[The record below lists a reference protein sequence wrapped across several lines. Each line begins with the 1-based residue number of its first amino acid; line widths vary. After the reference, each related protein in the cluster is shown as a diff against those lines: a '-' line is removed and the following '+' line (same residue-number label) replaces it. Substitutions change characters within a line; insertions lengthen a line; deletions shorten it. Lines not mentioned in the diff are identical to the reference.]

1 MTGSPALVAEQ
12 LSYAYRRDRP
22 VLRGVSFEAAAGE
35 ILAVLGTSGSGKTT
49 LLKLCRGL
57 LPLQG
62 GGVRVLGER
71 VVSGRGALDARIAY
85 IPQQLGLVRSL
96 SVMQNILM
104 GGLARRPLLGS
115 LARLATPEL
124 AARAEAVAGSLGI
137 AQKLG
142 EKAYALSGG
151 ERQRVAIARA
161 LVQRPAVLLADE
173 FISQLDLHTT
183 GEIMRY
189 IRAVADDGVAVI
201 MTTHEQAIV
210 REHADRA
217 IVLRDGVKVVDV
229 RTHAVPID
237 DITAA
242 LRR

>member
-1 MTGSPALVAEQ
+1 MTGSPALVAER
-12 LSYAYRRDRP
+12 LSYAYRRGRP
-22 VLRGVSFEAAAGE
+22 VLREISFEAAAGE
-35 ILAVLGTSGSGKTT
+35 VLAILGTSGSGKTT

-57 LPLQG
+57 LPLQAG
-62 GGVRVLGER
+62 SVAVLGET

-85 IPQQLGLVRSL
+85 IPQQLGLVRAL
-96 SVMQNILM
+96 SVRQNILI
-104 GGLARRPLLGS
+104 GGLARRPVLGS

-124 AARAEAVAGSLGI
+124 AARAEAIAASLGI

-142 EKAYALSGG
+142 EKAYTLSGG

-161 LVQRPAVLLADE
+161 LLQGPQVLLADE

-183 GEIMRY
+183 GEIMRF
-189 IRAVADDGVAVI
+189 IRGVADDGVAVI

>member
-1 MTGSPALVAEQ
+1 VTTSPALVAER
-12 LSYAYRRDRP
+12 LSYAYRRGRP
-22 VLRGVSFEAAAGE
+22 VLRGVSFEASAGE
-35 ILAVLGTSGSGKTT
+35 VLAILGTSGSGKTT

-57 LPLQG
+57 LPLQAG
-62 GGVRVLGER
+62 SVTVLDEA
-71 VVSGRGALDARIAY
+71 VVSGRGALDPRIAY

-96 SVMQNILM
+96 SVMQNVLI
-104 GGLARRPLLGS
+104 GGLAGRPVVSS
-115 LARLATPEL
+115 LARLATPDL
-124 AARAEAVAGSLGI
+124 VSRAAAIAGSLGI
-137 AQKLG
+137 ARQLG

-161 LVQRPAVLLADE
+161 LLQRPLVLLADE

-183 GEIMRY
+183 GEIMRLVRG
-189 IRAVADDGVAVI
+189 IADEGVAVI

-217 IVLRDGVKVVDV
+217 IVLRDGEKVVDV